1 MSETKT
7 MHKWF
12 WVWEFEKEERW
23 LNEMA
28 QEGWA
33 LTCGG
38 FCTYVFEKTEPGE
51 YIIRVETLDNSSDFE
66 NFMEELG
73 AESVGRCFRWGYF
86 RRKSELGEFDMFSDI
101 DSRIA
106 HLDKIGKTLFLL
118 CMANIVIG
126 LANCTGATSS
136 RLGWLN
142 LLCAPS
148 LPTGWGAS
156 AANRTPWKKNAH
168 STSDHFPF
176 GTSFF
181 QNFQKVHLCPLAFR
195 CRRVYYYHVQIVIKC

>member
-7 MHKWF
+7 LHKWF

-38 FCTYVFEKTEPGE
+38 FCTYTFEKCEPGE

-86 RRKSELGEFDMFSDI
+86 RCKAELGEFNMFSDI

-106 HLDKIGKTLFLL
+106 HLDKIGKYRDWPCELYLGHQQPP
-118 CMANIVIG
+118 G
-126 LANCTGATSS
+126 LAQPVVRCPAGLRA
-136 RLGWLN
+136 G
-142 LLCAPS
+142 
-148 LPTGWGAS
+148 
-156 AANRTPWKKNAH
+156 AH
-168 STSDHFPF
+168 SR
-176 GTSFF
+176 
-181 QNFQKVHLCPLAFR
+181 NA
-195 CRRVYYYHVQIVIKC
+195 